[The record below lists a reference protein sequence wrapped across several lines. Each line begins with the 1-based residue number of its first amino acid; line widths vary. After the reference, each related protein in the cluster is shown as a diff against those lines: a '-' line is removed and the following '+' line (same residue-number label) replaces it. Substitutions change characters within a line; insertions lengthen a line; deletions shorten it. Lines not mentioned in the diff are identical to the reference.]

1 MFYTKFMQWARR
13 RPQPVPRAPDGMR
26 IYAVGDIHG
35 RLDLFEQLLKLIEAD
50 DASRPPREIQLVLL
64 GDLIDRGPSSA
75 GVIEKAMA
83 LKRASPSVRI
93 LTGNH
98 EEVFLRSIGGDV
110 RATRLLVRIGGRA
123 TLLSYGFTDS
133 EYQALDYAALTELLP
148 DRIPAAHVAF
158 MNGFEDVI
166 ELGDYVFV
174 HAGIR
179 PGVDLSAQKKSDLRW
194 IRDEF
199 LSHAGSH
206 GAMIVHGHSITDE
219 VDQQPNRIGI
229 DTGAF
234 ASGRLTAIGLEG
246 EERWFLQTS

>member
-1 MFYTKFMQWARR
+1 MLYTKFMQWTRR
-13 RPQPVPRAPDGMR
+13 RRQPLPRVPDGTR
-26 IYAVGDIHG
+26 IYAIGDIHG
-35 RLDLFEQLLKLIEAD
+35 RLDLFEQLLALIEED
-50 DASRPPREIQLVLL
+50 DAGRPPRAIQLVLL
-64 GDLIDRGPSSA
+64 GDLIDRGPASA

-98 EEVFLRSIGGDV
+98 EEVFLRAVGGDV

-133 EYQALDYAALTELLP
+133 EYQALDYAALTEQLP
-148 DRIPAAHVAF
+148 DRIPAAHIAF

-179 PGVDLSAQKKSDLRW
+179 PGVNLSAQKKSDLRW

-199 LSHAGSH
+199 LTHGGSH

-246 EERWFLQTS
+246 EERWFLQTG